1 MLIDNAH
8 SLLCLDESADM
19 RAEVKGQHV
28 ALLAP
33 GQAETGM
40 TLPKSLI
47 LSVRLSDG
55 MRPVRLKLDSG
66 ANVPFLYN
74 TSEYMALGAFR
85 GASLH
90 GGANGAQRTFTAL
103 PPQDVKIGSLELSR
117 VLFVTLAGARKDQ
130 RTSNFDG
137 LLTVGLF
144 RWVFVCHSDHFAVFG
159 V

>member
-1 MLIDNAH
+1 
-8 SLLCLDESADM
+8 M

-28 ALLAP
+28 ALLPP
-33 GQAETGM
+33 GRAQDGAQ
-40 TLPKSLI
+40 LAKSLI
-47 LSVRLSDG
+47 VAVRLSDG

-85 GASLH
+85 GVSLR
-90 GGANGAQRTFTAL
+90 GGSNGAQRTFTAL
-103 PPQDVKIGSLELSR
+103 PPQNVKIGSGELSK
-117 VLFVTLAGARKDQ
+117 VLFVTLPGAQKER
-130 RTSNFDG
+130 RTSDFDG

-144 RWVFVCHSDHFAVFG
+144 RWVFICHTDHFVVFG